1 MHVYKIA
8 RTASVLVAVGSV
20 AALAGCSSDPAPEA
34 GSDERAAAAY
44 TTDLSGVC
52 PDTVVIQTGWFPQ
65 PERGYLYQLIGTEGV
80 VDVDKGAYVGPLGS
94 TGVDLEVRVGG
105 PYVGDQSAV
114 SMLYQDPDI
123 LLGEVNT
130 DEALNLNAEFPTVS
144 VFAPL
149 EQSPQVL
156 LWDPEKHEFGSMADI
171 GASGLP
177 VLVYGSDDPWVT
189 YFVEE
194 GQLTAGQ
201 IDDSYDGSPSRLV
214 ASGGDVVQQGY
225 VTSEPYT
232 YQHDFPEW
240 GQPVDSLLLAE
251 AGYNP
256 YENALGAT
264 PQTLEQRRDCLAGL
278 VPLLQQAQVD
288 YISDPGPMNERLVSI
303 VEELASS
310 WTLTLDANEFATET
324 MRERGVVGNGADG
337 TLGNFDPA
345 RVAEFAALVTPI
357 LAETNPDFVPVD
369 DPAVVYT
376 NEFID
381 PEIGL

>member
-8 RTASVLVAVGSV
+8 RMTSAVVACSAVASL
-20 AALAGCSSDPAPEA
+20 AACSSDPAPQA
-34 GSDERAAAAY
+34 TSDERAASAY

-52 PDTVVIQTGWFPQ
+52 PETVVIQTGWFPQ

-94 TGVDLEVRVGG
+94 TGVNLEVRVGG

-114 SMLYQDPDI
+114 SMLYQDPGI

-130 DEALNLNAEFPTVS
+130 DEALNLHGEFPTVS

-156 LWDPEKHEFGSMADI
+156 LWDPDKHEFDSMADI
-171 GASGLP
+171 GSSGLP

-189 YFVEE
+189 YFVGE
-194 GQLTAGQ
+194 GQLAATQ

-214 ASGGDVVQQGY
+214 ASDGQVVQQGY

-264 PQTLEQRRDCLAGL
+264 PETIEQQRDCLAGL

-288 YISDPGPMNERLVSI
+288 YMTDPGPMNARLVSI

-324 MRERGVVGNGADG
+324 MRERGVVGNGSNATVGD
-337 TLGNFDPA
+337 FDPV
-345 RVAEFAALVTPI
+345 RISEFAALVTPI
-357 LAETNPDFVPVD
+357 LAESNSDFSPVA
-369 DPAVVYT
+369 DPGVIYS

>member
-8 RTASVLVAVGSV
+8 RTASVLLAAGSV
-20 AALAGCSSDPAPEA
+20 AALAACSSEPAPE
-34 GSDERAAAAY
+34 GSSDERAAAAY
-44 TTDLSGVC
+44 TTDLSEVC
-52 PDTVVIQTGWFPQ
+52 PETVVIQTGWFPQ

-94 TGVDLEVRVGG
+94 TGVNLEVRVGG

-114 SMLYQDPDI
+114 SMLYQDPEI

-149 EQSPQVL
+149 ERSPQVL
-156 LWDPEKHEFGSMADI
+156 LWDPEKHDFTSMSDI

-177 VLVYGSDDPWVT
+177 VLVYGSDDPWIT
-189 YFVEE
+189 YFEDE
-194 GQLTAGQ
+194 GELNADQ
-201 IDDSYDGSPSRLV
+201 IDDSYDGSPSRLI
-214 ASGGDVVQQGY
+214 ASDGEVVQQGY

-232 YQHDFPEW
+232 YEHDFPEW
-240 GQPVDSLLLAE
+240 GKPVGSLLLAE

-264 PQTLEQRRDCLAGL
+264 PETIEEQRECLAGL

-288 YISDPGPMNERLVSI
+288 YMTDPGPMNERLVSI

-310 WTLTLDANEFATET
+310 WTLTSDANEFATET
-324 MRERGVVGNGADG
+324 MRERGVVGNGGDT

-345 RVAEFAALVTPI
+345 RVTEFATLITPI
-357 LAETNPDFVPVD
+357 LAESNPDFTPVD
-369 DPAVVYT
+369 DPAVIYT